1 MPFPANFKYM
11 KATPLVVCTEE
22 AYSKETEGIRVTV
35 IPEHALQSSYP
46 DERIY
51 SFLYTVT
58 IENIGLND
66 VQLLERHWLI
76 SSGGI
81 NIAEVIGP
89 GVQGEQ
95 PSIHPGEAYEYTAS
109 VTIQDDSGSME
120 GSYTFRSG
128 AGAYFEVT
136 IPKFDLH
143 YPSVI
148 H

>member
-1 MPFPANFKYM
+1 M
-11 KATPLVVCTEE
+11 KVSPQLVCTEE
-22 AYSKETEGIRVTV
+22 AYSRETEGIRVTV
-35 IPEHALQSSYP
+35 IPEHARQSSFP
-46 DERIY
+46 EERIY
-51 SFLYTVT
+51 CFLYTVT
-58 IENIGLND
+58 IENIGLSD

-76 SSGGI
+76 SSGGT

-120 GSYTFRSG
+120 GSYTFRTQVG
-128 AGAYFEVT
+128 TYFDVT
-136 IPKFDLH
+136 IPKFELH
-143 YPSVI
+143 YPTII